1 MPEPTP
7 QKPILSDPVASFRGK
22 KAAKAKVFSRIS
34 LSVLGILIL
43 VMLSLIMVY
52 LFGPGPR
59 ARSGD
64 NTIFVVESGDG
75 TGAVAS
81 RLQKAH
87 LIRSPLGFR
96 IIAGLSRAAG
106 SMKPAEYEIPS
117 GASAARIAAIL
128 ASGKGVKRSVTLPE
142 GWSVSQIYTRLAAN
156 TILTGDLPPIAPEGS
171 LNPDTY
177 VIQRG
182 DTRTQIVKR
191 MRASHDS
198 MLEDLWLKRAADL
211 PFRTKEEAVVLA
223 SIVEKET
230 GLAEERPRVAAVFV
244 NRLRKGMKLQ
254 SDPTIIYGITKG
266 APLRRKIFKSDLEN
280 PHPWNTYVINALP
293 PTPIANPGKA
303 AIAAVLNPPKSN
315 DLFFVAD
322 GTGGHVFAETYAEHD
337 RNVQRW
343 REFRRQ
349 AEAKDADLSG
359 ASEEATPK

>member
-1 MPEPTP
+1 MT
-7 QKPILSDPVASFRGK
+7 DPVATFRGK
-22 KAAKAKVFSRIS
+22 KAAKAKMFTRAGLIILGFLVVVLMGL
-34 LSVLGILIL
+34 LSIL
-43 VMLSLIMVY
+43 
-52 LFGPGPR
+52 LFGPGPS

-64 NTIFVVESGDG
+64 KTIFVVESGDG
-75 TGAVAS
+75 TGAITG
-81 RLQKAH
+81 RLHKAG
-87 LIRSPLGFR
+87 LIRTGFGFR
-96 IIAGLSRAAG
+96 IVAVLTGASGAL
-106 SMKPAEYEIPS
+106 KPAEYEIPS
-117 GASAARIAAIL
+117 GSSPSKIASIL
-128 ASGKGVKRSVTLPE
+128 TSGQGVKRSITLPE
-142 GWSVSQIYTRLAAN
+142 GWSVSQIYTRLNAN
-156 TILTGDLPPIAPEGS
+156 TILTGDLPPAPPEGS

-182 DTRTQIVKR
+182 DTRADIVKR
-191 MRASHDS
+191 MRTSHDDV
-198 MLEDLWLKRAADL
+198 LEELWLKRAPDL
-211 PFRTKEEAVVLA
+211 PIRTEEEAVVLA

-230 GLAEERPRVAAVFV
+230 GIASERPLVAAVFV

-280 PHPWNTYVINALP
+280 PHAWNTYVINALP

-303 AIAAVLNPPKSN
+303 SIAAVLNPPKSN

-343 REFRRQ
+343 REFRRK

-359 ASEEATPK
+359 SNTESAPK

>member
-1 MPEPTP
+1 MMT
-7 QKPILSDPVASFRGK
+7 DPVANFRGK
-22 KAAKAKVFSRIS
+22 KAAKAKMFTRAGLII
-34 LSVLGILIL
+34 LGILVAIL
-43 VMLSLIMVY
+43 IGLWSTL
-52 LFGPGPR
+52 LFGPGPN

-64 NTIFVVESGDG
+64 STIFVVESGDG
-75 TGAVAS
+75 TSAVAL
-81 RLQKAH
+81 RLQKAG
-87 LIRSPLGFR
+87 LIRTGLGFR
-96 IIAGLSRAAG
+96 IVAALSGAAG
-106 SMKPAEYEIPS
+106 SLKPAEYEIPS
-117 GASAARIAAIL
+117 RASPSKIASIIS
-128 ASGKGVKRSVTLPE
+128 SGKGVKRSVTLPE
-142 GWSVSQIYTRLAAN
+142 GWSVSQIYTRLQAN
-156 TILTGDLPPIAPEGS
+156 TILTGDLPPAPPEGS

-177 VIQRG
+177 IIQRG
-182 DTRTQIVKR
+182 DTRADIVKR
-191 MRASHDS
+191 MRNSHDD
-198 MLEDLWLKRAADL
+198 MLAELWLKRAPDL
-211 PFRTKEEAVVLA
+211 PIRTKEEAVTLA

-230 GLAEERPRVAAVFV
+230 GVAQERPRVAAVFV

-315 DLFFVAD
+315 ELFFVAD

-343 REFRRQ
+343 REFRRK

-359 ASEEATPK
+359 AAGEAAPK